1 MLQIGFILVRAL
13 PREKKAKENKKEC
26 VRKSKRERGGE
37 AGAGREGRHGR
48 ERYGEGEKAT
58 VVLLLLPE
66 FYYCSQYRLTREVVV
81 VF

>member
-1 MLQIGFILVRAL
+1 M
-13 PREKKAKENKKEC
+13 
-26 VRKSKRERGGE
+26 RKSKRERGGE

-48 ERYGEGEKAT
+48 ERYGEGEKAI